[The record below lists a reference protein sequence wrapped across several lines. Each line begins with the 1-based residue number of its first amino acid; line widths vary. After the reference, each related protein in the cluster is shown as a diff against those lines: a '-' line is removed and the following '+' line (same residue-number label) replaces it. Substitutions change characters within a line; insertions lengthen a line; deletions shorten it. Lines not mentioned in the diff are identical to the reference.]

1 MYSGVLKETYIS
13 KWVIILLTLGLSTHV
28 GAVTVRDGTNISRA
42 IPSEQ
47 NLRAQSN
54 VTNSRATTTRSQ
66 NITPRTTTVS
76 SRVATTRDNS
86 GVVSRAAT
94 ATGAG
99 KKARNFAE
107 KSVTA
112 RATATNNVAR
122 AAAAPKTNTRTQSQ
136 RVATRART
144 ATTNNLQ
151 EQLTNM
157 AQLQQT
163 CLTQYTECMDNYCNV
178 LDENMGR
185 CACSKNITN
194 YKKTSDALKE
204 SNTALQD
211 VAQQIQYIG
220 LNKVQIETLFA
231 ETEAEMAMSAG
242 GDNTKLKNSLD
253 KIKDMVIDIKTP
265 SASSTQKSSTLDLS
279 GLLDF
284 SSDGTFGDI
293 MSLFGGNDG
302 DVASISN
309 QRGATL
315 YNTAAARCRK
325 TVLDTCKVQGVDS
338 ALITNTYDM
347 TIDKD
352 CLAYES
358 YLTEQND
365 EMLATIRNATNVLQ
379 RARLSVA
386 ANKNSYDLRGCIGAL
401 ETCMTDEYMCGGDYE
416 YCLDYEGKYIVAGEV
431 VLGSEIGEFK
441 TDETKKLLT
450 DKMLDDPRDG
460 KAFGPCAE
468 PMNLCQ
474 DYTYV
479 DGVFTETNRV
489 IDEYLTR
496 VIPQIKKRHDE
507 VIAEFRS
514 ECISDVIECVN
525 ENNRY
530 STNDNISDSAV
541 KSCASVITTCMSAL
555 GETVD
560 QKSWVAKIMDKR
572 LIACEN
578 SGGEWDEEKAEC
590 TCTESDLAQST
601 DKIICINK
609 QQLCTDSH
617 GTWDGTTCSCTESG
631 YTQSE
636 DKLTC
641 VKENLTPGTNDTP
654 STGTGGC
661 KSGYYLDNGN
671 CTLCPAGYAC
681 SGAVNNG
688 MTKCTS
694 NQYSAEGAS
703 SCKPCYGDVITENGL
718 NVGCTQYDTVTC
730 YEGTYY
736 EPATKDCQDCP
747 AGYYCDKTT
756 TATKGQ
762 STVNGRTLC
771 ESGTYQPNTRQTSC
785 IPCPENSI
793 CDKSGLTDFACDEN
807 NGYFKNNSGGCDA
820 TDYSK
825 AYCETSEYTIYSS
838 SGDVYGYIQNQ
849 FKNAEAYC
857 ACGVNQYAKNDYHE
871 YTDEDSNR
879 CQETY
884 QPEYANYPFIRVW
897 ECGDG
902 DDKYHVD
909 VPDRNVCYDVLE
921 YHNNTDNKDNANV
934 ADKIYAQTFTNTI
947 ALTGIEVPMTGNSY
961 NNTATT
967 KDIMRQCYTFNQSSR
982 STSSF
987 YDPKIGQ
994 CGCKTSVI
1002 NQYGEPVSLD
1012 MMTFGNDTTCIC
1024 PTDMVP
1030 IAAYGSI
1037 QNTLSAC
1044 FDLSYVMEIMNNIN
1058 DTTYAEQE
1066 CENQL
1071 YGQYDANE
1079 QKCTVT
1085 QDGETY
1091 FYYVLNADK
1100 DFVSRCKHNGGEL
1113 RNSKDDPLL
1122 DKATGTN
1129 DLCYFN
1135 TASDRNTPG
1144 SVTYVNTNDVCT
1156 LTSLTC
1162 SGSLITADNENRYR
1176 YISEQN
1182 FENIVMLRVFMTN
1195 IDQFW
1200 GTKANELGST
1210 LQVYLDAALNA
1221 QNTQK
1226 DTGHVQWYKCSD
1238 LGRDETTKQCRCPDG
1253 YKLFNTHTELVS
1265 LTCIPEN

>member
-112 RATATNNVAR
+112 RATATNNVSR

-450 DKMLDDPRDG
+450 DKMLDKSRDG

-479 DGVFTETNRV
+479 DGEFTETNRV
-489 IDEYLTR
+489 IDEYLKR

-541 KSCASVITTCMSAL
+541 KSCTSVIKTCMSAL
-555 GETVD
+555 DETVD

-590 TCTESDLAQST
+590 QCTESDLAQST

-609 QQLCTDSH
+609 KQLCESSH
-617 GTWDGTTCSCTESG
+617 GTWDGTTCSCDSLINAELSNNKCACKSG
-631 YTQSE
+631 YTYLSSKNTCVDNKQINCESNHGTWDGTTCSCDTGYKQSE

-641 VKENLTPGTNDTP
+641 VKEGGTIDIPPADTGGDTGENSDSCTGGSFWDEDSQQCLNCTAYETIAEYNDKTGTTQNQFRNLKTYCACNGGTYSVLPAITNGRCAGYYYDTDNNNRLGFHIWKPADGESCPVTIPERELCETGNQDIVSFIDKYCDEDYALFTRSWIGNVAYGLKAPIQYADTSTDDAIVFLNGSTYVHNMDMFLSYPTSKDIYGKTVDLDFWYSPTTGGYYPLYYCPYGMVGAELRHDKYYDTDGDGTNDKITQVW
-654 STGTGGC
+654 
-661 KSGYYLDNGN
+661 NF
-671 CTLCPAGYAC
+671 YAE
-681 SGAVNNG
+681 
-688 MTKCTS
+688 
-694 NQYSAEGAS
+694 AES
-703 SCKPCYGDVITENGL
+703 
-718 NVGCTQYDTVTC
+718 
-730 YEGTYY
+730 TYY
-736 EPATKDCQDCP
+736 
-747 AGYYCDKTT
+747 
-756 TATKGQ
+756 
-762 STVNGRTLC
+762 
-771 ESGTYQPNTRQTSC
+771 
-785 IPCPENSI
+785 
-793 CDKSGLTDFACDEN
+793 
-807 NGYFKNNSGGCDA
+807 
-820 TDYSK
+820 
-825 AYCETSEYTIYSS
+825 
-838 SGDVYGYIQNQ
+838 
-849 FKNAEAYC
+849 
-857 ACGVNQYAKNDYHE
+857 
-871 YTDEDSNR
+871 R
-879 CQETY
+879 C
-884 QPEYANYPFIRVW
+884 F
-897 ECGDG
+897 G
-902 DDKYHVD
+902 
-909 VPDRNVCYDVLE
+909 
-921 YHNNTDNKDNANV
+921 
-934 ADKIYAQTFTNTI
+934 
-947 ALTGIEVPMTGNSY
+947 
-961 NNTATT
+961 T
-967 KDIMRQCYTFNQSSR
+967 KDIMDKLS
-982 STSSF
+982 
-987 YDPKIGQ
+987 
-994 CGCKTSVI
+994 
-1002 NQYGEPVSLD
+1002 
-1012 MMTFGNDTTCIC
+1012 
-1024 PTDMVP
+1024 
-1030 IAAYGSI
+1030 
-1037 QNTLSAC
+1037 QNTTDEERKQYCLL
-1044 FDLSYVMEIMNNIN
+1044 DLNSNE
-1058 DTTYAEQE
+1058 
-1066 CENQL
+1066 
-1071 YGQYDANE
+1071 YDATD
-1079 QKCTVT
+1079 KSCTIT
-1085 QDGETY
+1085 KTDGT
-1091 FYYVLNADK
+1091 
-1100 DFVSRCKHNGGEL
+1100 R
-1113 RNSKDDPLL
+1113 
-1122 DKATGTN
+1122 
-1129 DLCYFN
+1129 
-1135 TASDRNTPG
+1135 
-1144 SVTYVNTNDVCT
+1144 
-1156 LTSLTC
+1156 
-1162 SGSLITADNENRYR
+1162 
-1176 YISEQN
+1176 
-1182 FENIVMLRVFMTN
+1182 
-1195 IDQFW
+1195 
-1200 GTKANELGST
+1200 TKYWFL
-1210 LQVYLDAALNA
+1210 
-1221 QNTQK
+1221 
-1226 DTGHVQWYKCSD
+1226 W
-1238 LGRDETTKQCRCPDG
+1238 DG
-1253 YKLFNTHTELVS
+1253 V
-1265 LTCIPEN
+1265 